1 MASFR
6 KRSNGKWQAAILL
19 HRTSD
24 GEKRMQYITRDTLG
38 ECKMAVLEVEY
49 SLKEKRRKA

>member
-19 HRTSD
+19 YRSLD
-24 GEKRMQYITRDTLG
+24 GEIRMQYITRDTLK
-38 ECKMAVLEVEY
+38 ECKTAAAEIEY
-49 SLKEKRRKA
+49 SLKLKRREA